1 MWRSSS
7 SAFVLLIL
15 NLRADGSEDRELAVR
30 GISCA
35 RALEPN
41 GVKRML
47 GLLAR
52 KVGMTQVYD
61 EAGNMIPVTV
71 IRVDPNVVIAHR
83 TEKKDGYSAV
93 VVGVDDMKEKSV
105 TKPYRGQ
112 FPEGV
117 APKKQLKEM
126 RDFDREVAVGDSLG
140 ADLLEGVRYVD
151 VSGVSK
157 GKGFQGVMKRH
168 GFKGGPGGHGSK
180 FHRTPGSTGQN
191 TYPARTFKN
200 KKMPGRMGREK
211 VTVLS
216 LQLIKVDVEK
226 QLLLVKGSV
235 PGVNKS
241 LVLVRAAVKR

>member
-1 MWRSSS
+1 
-7 SAFVLLIL
+7 
-15 NLRADGSEDRELAVR
+15 
-30 GISCA
+30 
-35 RALEPN
+35 
-41 GVKRML
+41 ML

-61 EAGNMIPVTV
+61 ESGNMVPVTV
-71 IRVDPNVVIAHR
+71 MRVDPNVVIAQK

-93 VVGVDDMKEKSV
+93 VVGLDDMKKSHV
-105 TKPYRGQ
+105 TKPYAGQ
-112 FPEGV
+112 FPENI
-117 APKKQLKEM
+117 APKKTLREL
-126 RDFDREVAVGDSLG
+126 RDFEKEVAVGDSLG
-140 ADLLEGVRYVD
+140 VEVLEGVRYVD

-157 GKGFQGVMKRH
+157 GKGFQGVMKRW
-168 GFKGGPGGHGSK
+168 GFAGGPGAHGSK
-180 FHRTPGSTGQN
+180 FHREPGSTGQN

-216 LQLIKVDVEK
+216 LKLVKVDTEK

-235 PGVNKS
+235 PGINKG